1 MRLCH
6 GLLCSRTADVWMRGK
21 AWCIPCSIKRFGFRT
36 SATRQAEAA
45 APSVRPQERDSGLAE
60 NPFPPAGVP
69 APLSD
74 DEVLDILERDG
85 WRDIEMDLFTQD
97 GSTLDDL
104 ARSLTA
110 HLEGDLDL
118 PKGTP
123 S

>member
-1 MRLCH
+1 MRLCYAY
-6 GLLCSRTADVWMRGK
+6 LCDETATVYYKGS
-21 AWCIPCSIKRFGFRT
+21 WCGFHANRRFGAVIGTLSKT

-69 APLSD
+69 APFFD
-74 DEVLDILERDG
+74 DALVALLDERGWDELDLE
-85 WRDIEMDLFTQD
+85 
-97 GSTLDDL
+97 L
-104 ARSLTA
+104 ALIS